1 MIAATRIHSFAANGN
16 HHTMLYADATLKTLL
31 SPGKTI
37 ALVGAKD
44 RPGTE
49 VDMVGRYLIDAGF
62 RVVPVHPARARVWDV
77 PACKTLA
84 EVDGPIDIV
93 NLFRAPEHCPA
104 HAAEVLAL
112 ANRPA
117 CFWMQTGIVSP
128 EARELLAGSGIEVV
142 EDRCIMVEHRR
153 LWG

>member
-1 MIAATRIHSFAANGN
+1 
-16 HHTMLYADATLKTLL
+16 MLYADSMLKTLL
-31 SPGKTI
+31 APGKII

-62 RVVPVHPARARVWDV
+62 TVIPVHPARATVWGL
-77 PACKTLA
+77 PARKTLA
-84 EVDGPIDIV
+84 EIAAPIDIV
-93 NLFRAPEHCPA
+93 NLFRAPAHCPD
-104 HAAEVLAL
+104 HARKVLAL
-112 ANRPA
+112 ERRPA
-117 CFWMQTGIVSP
+117 CFWMQSGIVSP
-128 EARELLAGSGIEVV
+128 QARELLSPAGITVV

>member
-1 MIAATRIHSFAANGN
+1 
-16 HHTMLYADATLKTLL
+16 MLYADSLLKELL
-31 SPGKTI
+31 APGKVI

-49 VDMVGRYLIDAGF
+49 VDMVGRYLIEAGF
-62 RVVPVHPARARVWDV
+62 TVIPVHPARATVWGI
-77 PACKTLA
+77 PARKALA
-84 EVDGPIDIV
+84 DIDTAVDIV
-93 NLFRAPEHCPA
+93 NLFRAPQHCPD
-104 HAAEVLAL
+104 HAAEVLDL
-112 ANRPA
+112 PFRPA

-128 EARELLAGSGIEVV
+128 QARELLSPSGISVV